1 MGFVTCHCGENE
13 VSDQAV
19 FFPYGHSYDL
29 CDGEDI
35 EEAFERFSDRKPYW
49 CQCGAY
55 CRSTTYRRLPPGHR
69 LPPDNCTEN
78 AKRLVQK
85 LVDEKARK
93 KLATLAARSTIID
106 RVLPEER
113 EVWEEETVLQV
124 RSTGTKGGINFV
136 TGDIVCHCDLPE
148 GEESLPPHLWEPLI
162 PPGLNPHQG
171 RMAAIMKHVRK
182 NKAQVT
188 EQLRQKRE
196 SRWDF

>member
-1 MGFVTCHCGENE
+1 
-13 VSDQAV
+13 
-19 FFPYGHSYDL
+19 
-29 CDGEDI
+29 
-35 EEAFERFSDRKPYW
+35 
-49 CQCGAY
+49 
-55 CRSTTYRRLPPGHR
+55 
-69 LPPDNCTEN
+69 
-78 AKRLVQK
+78 VQK